1 YGVLVL
7 TVTSLAKDVSS
18 SLELQCPS
26 CEKIHCTPRRASRLR
41 CKGGITRGICNC
53 CPVCAKTESEDCG
66 GDHDYLGKCDRGLYC
81 RPNTNRVLDDYGSLP
96 LTAVGKRRP
105 EVSPDFIA
113 KLQDQAM
120 PPYCRPKC
128 TAEHCTRNPRSICS
142 AIDNYERKQHCQGEC
157 QHTSCRACR
166 HVTPDDG
173 CVKCE
178 KDDFRCMKK
187 YGRCQKKQYCTRQ
200 KFPCRTS

>member
-1 YGVLVL
+1 MISALMYGALVL

-105 EVSPDFIA
+105 EG
-113 KLQDQAM
+113 
-120 PPYCRPKC
+120 KC
-128 TAEHCTRNPRSICS
+128 TKGGHTCGCYMNVADDCCTDKIAIIGVNNTHCINDKFTIILDIRNS
-142 AIDNYERKQHCQGEC
+142 
-157 QHTSCRACR
+157 
-166 HVTPDDG
+166 
-173 CVKCE
+173 
-178 KDDFRCMKK
+178 
-187 YGRCQKKQYCTRQ
+187 
-200 KFPCRTS
+200 